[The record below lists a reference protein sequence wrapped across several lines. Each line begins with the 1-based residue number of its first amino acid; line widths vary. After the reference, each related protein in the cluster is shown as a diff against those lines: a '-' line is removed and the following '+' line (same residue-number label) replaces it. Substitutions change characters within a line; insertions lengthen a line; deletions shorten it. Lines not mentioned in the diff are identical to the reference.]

1 MVHVQASKSFAPF
14 GRNDR
19 GGSCSEKKKKKNAI
33 REHRQKTFVTLSGFW
48 TLKWCGGLSE
58 SVKKRKFVTKVFFSD
73 NDE

>member
-1 MVHVQASKSFAPF
+1 MQASKSFAQF

-19 GGSCSEKKKKKNAI
+19 GGSCSAKKNAI
-33 REHRQKTFVTLSGFW
+33 REHRQKTFVTLSGLW
-48 TLKWCGGLSE
+48 TVKGCGGLNE